1 MKACLMLV
9 PYTDDIM
16 PIETTDGEL
25 ANVLDKP
32 GNIYIPKRDKKIR
45 FPYL

>member
-1 MKACLMLV
+1 MKARHVLA

-16 PIETTDGEL
+16 PIETSDWEL

-32 GNIYIPKRDKKIR
+32 GNIYIPKRDKK
-45 FPYL
+45 